1 MSRDRSLHLLQQ
13 IPLRSLIKLV
23 KSCHRSVQQVD
34 SFLLGWRYLH
44 VVKVLV
50 VADTLDHGELVVV
63 DIARVDSLVY
73 VLVVVSLV
81 LLVYL
86 SRNLLEVY
94 HH

>member
-1 MSRDRSLHLLQQ
+1 M
-13 IPLRSLIKLV
+13 
-23 KSCHRSVQQVD
+23 
-34 SFLLGWRYLH
+34 
-44 VVKVLV
+44 KVLV